1 MYADPVL
8 PRFDL
13 DWRQRPTNDK
23 SRFGQSTFTLT
34 GWHSCRNLVLP
45 STAESCDANCLAISV
60 HRRLVHCNRCP
71 HELRRVLLRRPY
83 PRLYHHYP
91 WESELEVTRKTIV
104 TSVPERIHRSCC
116 PCSCCGYTWKL
127 FQSPATINPW
137 VNHHISDPTYCKLH
151 KWFTRFDRSGRGFL
165 NLDELG
171 CLLHHKGASLPVSQL
186 RRLFDE
192 ADADNDG
199 RLSFAEFVHM
209 WHQAAAHED
218 DFLSA
223 TECRDLVDI
232 VRTYDLHPRVF
243 CHHCDFDHDIVEVD
257 EIQRLTN
264 QEMADDPSGCSCG
277 SGSIIEPFVQPSVT
291 TGSEEKEKHF
301 VFSSNRSSLSPS
313 DYKYQ

>member
-1 MYADPVL
+1 MVISASWTVHLSSWQTFIL
-8 PRFDL
+8 PR
-13 DWRQRPTNDK
+13 
-23 SRFGQSTFTLT
+23 
-34 GWHSCRNLVLP
+34 NLKTWVL
-45 STAESCDANCLAISV
+45 SDYSIL
-60 HRRLVHCNRCP
+60 
-71 HELRRVLLRRPY
+71 
-83 PRLYHHYP
+83 PRL
-91 WESELEVTRKTIV
+91 S
-104 TSVPERIHRSCC
+104 
-116 PCSCCGYTWKL
+116 
-127 FQSPATINPW
+127 
-137 VNHHISDPTYCKLH
+137 HIQPV
-151 KWFTRFDRSGRGFL
+151 FDRSGRGFL